1 MVGEVRMRAAIGI
14 LLAGLVLS
22 GAMPAAEAEG
32 DAVAAL
38 YKSKCE
44 VCHGKDGKGQ
54 TAQGMRLGAHD
65 FRAPEVVKVSDDVLV
80 DVVRKGKNRTMPAYA
95 QKLTDD
101 QIRGLIKYVRA
112 LK

>member
-1 MVGEVRMRAAIGI
+1 MGAVLGI
-14 LLAGLVLS
+14 LLVGLLLGGIAPGAG
-22 GAMPAAEAEG
+22 AENE
-32 DAVAAL
+32 AVASL

-65 FRAPEVVKVSDDVLV
+65 FHAPEVVKVSDDVLV
-80 DVVRKGKNRTMPAYA
+80 DVVRKGKSRTMPAYA

-101 QIRGLIKYVRA
+101 QIRALIKYVRA
-112 LK
+112 LN

>member
-1 MVGEVRMRAAIGI
+1 MRAVIGI
-14 LLAGLVLS
+14 VVTGLVL
-22 GAMPAAEAEG
+22 GWVVPVAEAEG
-32 DAVAAL
+32 DAVATL

-44 VCHGKDGKGQ
+44 VCHGKDGRGQ

-65 FRAPEVVKVSDDVLV
+65 FHAPEVVRVSDDVLV